1 MRLGKGNEYMSY
13 FTYKGKQVYYEEHGV
28 GPLLIFLHGNTASQL
43 MFYNVTPYF
52 KDYHVVLLDFLGH
65 GKSDRVDEFAVD
77 FWYDQGLQVIELLK
91 QFPNGKA
98 ILIGSS
104 GGALSALNVALE
116 QPERISCVIADSFEG
131 KHPILEVVQGIEEE
145 REQSLQNPESVFF
158 YQIMQ
163 GDDYE
168 KIVNQDTQMMINHFR
183 EVRKFY
189 HKPLETLAIPVL
201 LLGSKQD
208 EMYAFMKPSY
218 EELIKENKY
227 MKMHIVESGKHPAI
241 LSNPSESCEAIFAF
255 IKEV

>member
-1 MRLGKGNEYMSY
+1 MSY
-13 FTYKGKQVYYEEHGV
+13 FTYQGKQVYYEEQGK
-28 GPLLIFLHGNTASQL
+28 GPLLIFLHGNTASRL

-91 QFPNGKA
+91 QFPNEKP

-116 QPERISCVIADSFEG
+116 QPEKISCVIADSFEG

-145 REQSLQNPESVFF
+145 RAQSLQNPESIYF
-158 YQIMQ
+158 YQMMH

-168 KIVNQDTQMMINHFR
+168 EIVKQDTHMMVVHY
-183 EVRKFY
+183 EKVGKFY
-189 HKPLETLAIPVL
+189 HKSLETLCTPVL

-208 EMYAFMKPSY
+208 EMYAFLKPSFD
-218 EELIKENKY
+218 ELVKENKY
-227 MKMHIVESGKHPAI
+227 MKAHIVETGKHPAI
-241 LSNPSESCEAIFAF
+241 MSNTSECYEAISAF
-255 IKEV
+255 LKEVNEG